1 MLRSGYD
8 EPLMLSATLL
18 LDARSG
24 AAEVRAAVVSALGV
38 VNAARG
44 LTFDD
49 DGTETLDGIEYSVWT
64 DDLDGPTATSWVRLV
79 DDAAAR
85 VRYLELHA
93 VDDVTLAALREA
105 LALRLQVLSHAEIDA
120 AVRADLALV
129 RWLGHGG
136 IDRPY
141 DAGVEALL
149 AEALYSADAEIVSGT
164 QVSIFLLR
172 WRALVPL
179 VQRTLA
185 GATDPGQRAALAAIL
200 TASADW

>member
-1 MLRSGYD
+1 MIGYD
-8 EPLMLSATLL
+8 ALLMLTATLL

-49 DGTETLDGIEYSVWT
+49 DGTETLDDVVYSVWT
-64 DDLDGPTATSWVRLV
+64 DDLDGPTATSWLRLV
-79 DDAAAR
+79 DDAPAR
-85 VRYLELHA
+85 SRYLELHA
-93 VDDVTLAALREA
+93 VDDHTLAALREA
-105 LALRLQVLSHAEIDA
+105 LAERVHVLSHAEIDA
-120 AVRADLALV
+120 AVRADPCLV

-149 AEALYSADAEIVSGT
+149 AEALYSADTELVAGA
-164 QVSIFLLR
+164 QVAIFLLR